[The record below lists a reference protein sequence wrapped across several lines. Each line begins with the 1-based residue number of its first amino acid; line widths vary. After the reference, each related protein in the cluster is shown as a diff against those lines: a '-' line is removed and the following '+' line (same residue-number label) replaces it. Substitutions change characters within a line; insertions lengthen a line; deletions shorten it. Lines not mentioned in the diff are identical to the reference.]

1 MRKERTDIMSQKK
14 KKSHSSGSYTGGKN
28 PNRLQ
33 QTSKNKKMNPRA
45 RNLLCIDLV
54 MLAANEW
61 MVKESMISES
71 GANMIAGFGVIL
83 LLAALYLQFGTGKK
97 KGL

>member
-1 MRKERTDIMSQKK
+1 MSQKK
-14 KKSHSSGSYTGGKN
+14 KKSRSSGGYTGGKN
-28 PNRLQ
+28 PDKLQ
-33 QTSKNKKMNPRA
+33 QTSKSKKMNPRA

-61 MVKESMISES
+61 MVKENMMSEA
-71 GANMIAGFGVIL
+71 GANMIAVFGIIL

-97 KGL
+97 NRLSSKK

>member
-1 MRKERTDIMSQKK
+1 MSQKK
-14 KKSHSSGSYTGGKN
+14 KKNRSSGSYTGGKN
-28 PNRLQ
+28 PNQLQ
-33 QTSKNKKMNPRA
+33 QTAKNKKMNPRA

-61 MVKESMISES
+61 MVKESMISEA
-71 GANMIAGFGVIL
+71 GANMIAGFGVVL